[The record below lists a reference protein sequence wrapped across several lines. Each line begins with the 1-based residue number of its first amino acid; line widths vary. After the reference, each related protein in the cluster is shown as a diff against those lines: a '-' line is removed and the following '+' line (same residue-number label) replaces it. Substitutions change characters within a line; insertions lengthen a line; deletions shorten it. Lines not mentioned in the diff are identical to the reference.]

1 MIEVLPRQVNW
12 LTAWFSSRP
21 VSPPPVSQPSLT
33 RPHLAALAED
43 RSLLPPFVQACP
55 VAQKYLELLGPL
67 DWANFP
73 ERPTNRAWPGSPPHP
88 RAPFVAAYL
97 VKLAENKSYMSHLR
111 DFLVEH
117 PALVWL
123 LGFELKADPSTPH
136 GFDVEASVPSRKQ
149 LGRVL
154 RDLDNAALQFL
165 LDSTVQLI
173 AGQLPPEVRFGD
185 EISLDTKHIVAWVAE
200 NNPKAYI
207 KEGDRLNKHRQPTG
221 DRDCKLG
228 CKKKRNTSPET
239 AVEAA
244 PADGSAASTP
254 QKRRPTNFSK
264 LDVYYWGYASG
275 IVATKIPGYGEFV
288 LAELT
293 QTFDRPDI
301 SYFFPLMAETER
313 RLGRKPRFGA
323 FDAAFDAWY
332 VHDYFI
338 EAGGF
343 AAVPFSGKGGDQHA
357 FDEAGL
363 PLCQAGLAMP
373 CASSFMNYRGLV
385 PQRQG
390 RYVCPLLHPEPD
402 GQTCPCH
409 HKNWPKGGCTTTMGV
424 SAGAR
429 VRYLLNRHSPEYI
442 QLYNQRSATER
453 VNSLA
458 VELEIEQ
465 PKLRTQP
472 AIANANTLRYVLLN
486 LRAYHRL
493 LELTV

>member
-1 MIEVLPRQVNW
+1 
-12 LTAWFSSRP
+12 
-21 VSPPPVSQPSLT
+21 
-33 RPHLAALAED
+33 
-43 RSLLPPFVQACP
+43 
-55 VAQKYLELLGPL
+55 
-67 DWANFP
+67 
-73 ERPTNRAWPGSPPHP
+73 
-88 RAPFVAAYL
+88 
-97 VKLAENKSYMSHLR
+97 
-111 DFLVEH
+111 
-117 PALVWL
+117 
-123 LGFELKADPSTPH
+123 
-136 GFDVEASVPSRKQ
+136 
-149 LGRVL
+149 VL

-173 AGQLPPEVRFGD
+173 ASQLPPELRFGD

-207 KEGDRLNKHRQPTG
+207 KESDRLNKNRQPKG

-228 CKKKRNTSPET
+228 CKKKRNTSPE
-239 AVEAA
+239 AA
-244 PADGSAASTP
+244 DDPSPKESTSTSP
-254 QKRRPTNFSK
+254 VRKKRPTNFSK

-301 SYFFPLMAETER
+301 SYFFPLMAQTER

-323 FDAAFDAWY
+323 FDAAFDAFY

-338 EAGGF
+338 QAGGF

-357 FDEAGL
+357 FDDAGL
-363 PLCQAGLAMP
+363 PSCQAGLPMP
-373 CASSFMNYRGLV
+373 CTSSFMNYRGLI

-390 RYVCPLLHPEPD
+390 RYGCPLLEPEPT
-402 GQTCPCH
+402 GQSCPIN
-409 HKNWPKGGCTTTMGV
+409 HKRWPKGGCTTTMGV

-429 VRYLLNRHSPEYI
+429 VRYLLNRHHPEYI

-453 VNSLA
+453 VNALA
-458 VELEIEQ
+458 VELEIEH
-465 PKLRTQP
+465 PKLRNQP

-493 LELTV
+493 LELTASH

>member
-1 MIEVLPRQVNW
+1 
-12 LTAWFSSRP
+12 
-21 VSPPPVSQPSLT
+21 
-33 RPHLAALAED
+33 
-43 RSLLPPFVQACP
+43 
-55 VAQKYLELLGPL
+55 
-67 DWANFP
+67 
-73 ERPTNRAWPGSPPHP
+73 
-88 RAPFVAAYL
+88 VAAYL
-97 VKLAENKSYMSHLR
+97 AKLHEDKEYMSDLR
-111 DFLVEH
+111 DFLVDH

-123 LGFELKADPSTPH
+123 LGFELKADPTALH

-154 RDLDNAALQFL
+154 RNLNNGALQFL

-173 AGQLPPEVRFGD
+173 ASQIPLELRFGD

-207 KEGDRLNKHRQPTG
+207 KESDRLNKHRQPKG
-221 DRDCKLG
+221 DRTCKLG
-228 CKKKRNTSPET
+228 CKKKRNTGPEA
-239 AVEAA
+239 AVDAA

-254 QKRRPTNFSK
+254 QKKRPTNFSK

-301 SYFFPLMAETER
+301 SYFFPLLAETER

-332 VHDYFI
+332 VYDYFI

-343 AAVPFSGKGGDQHA
+343 AAVPFSGKGGDYHA
-357 FDEAGL
+357 FDDAGL

-390 RYVCPLLHPEPD
+390 RCLPAAHPEPG

-409 HKNWPKGGCTTTMGV
+409 KHGP
-424 SAGAR
+424 A
-429 VRYLLNRHSPEYI
+429 
-442 QLYNQRSATER
+442 
-453 VNSLA
+453 A
-458 VELEIEQ
+458 V
-465 PKLRTQP
+465 PP
-472 AIANANTLRYVLLN
+472 P
-486 LRAYHRL
+486 
-493 LELTV
+493 